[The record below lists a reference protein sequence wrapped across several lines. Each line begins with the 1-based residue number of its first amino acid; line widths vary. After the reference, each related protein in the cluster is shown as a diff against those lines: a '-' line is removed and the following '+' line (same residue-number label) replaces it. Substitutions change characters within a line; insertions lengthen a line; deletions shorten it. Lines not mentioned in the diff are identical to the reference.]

1 MEQQGRHKNL
11 PSTSPSFQS
20 LYSTVEPQLICLA
33 SNSRQV
39 RPADIPQHNGTNQ
52 CSYLKHRY
60 ELFSTGSTTAATPS
74 LHDPSTWACL
84 HICNN
89 KPRLIPQSHTLQSI
103 PKPAIESSHRE
114 PFRQHNPARTQHTKK
129 SPLSYIPHAPFET
142 LMTRNKHTAPKLKKK
157 RFPQVFLNGGKSI
170 MLRQNI
176 HHKKQIYL
184 LCTINTQLL
193 SVKKLMVS
201 APFQASPYK
210 KTFVQR

>member
-114 PFRQHNPARTQHTKK
+114 PFRQHNPARTLRMVCSIRTH
-129 SPLSYIPHAPFET
+129 H
-142 LMTRNKHTAPKLKKK
+142 
-157 RFPQVFLNGGKSI
+157 FLQTNGLNTTSKYE
-170 MLRQNI
+170 
-176 HHKKQIYL
+176 KQIY
-184 LCTINTQLL
+184 IKNTNWHPPP
-193 SVKKLMVS
+193 
-201 APFQASPYK
+201 APSIIVDKMTEFEKALK
-210 KTFVQR
+210 NKH